1 MFPNIPQTIEI
12 LKSGKLRPLG
22 VTTATRLEVLPEVP
36 TVGETVPGYETIGW
50 IGLGAPRR
58 TSAEL
63 IGRLN
68 SEIQRALDDPKIKAR
83 LTDLGVT
90 RVSGSPADFGKLI
103 ADETEKWAKVVKFA
117 GLKPE

>member
-1 MFPNIPQTIEI
+1 MAKQI
-12 LKSGKLRPLG
+12 LARSIWHRV
-22 VTTATRLEVLPEVP
+22 VTA
-36 TVGETVPGYETIGW
+36 VGETVPGYETIGW

-83 LTDLGVT
+83 LTDLGVN
-90 RVSGSPADFGKLI
+90 RVSGSPSDFGNLI
-103 ADETEKWAKVVKFA
+103 ANETEKWGKVIRAANIKA
-117 GLKPE
+117 E